1 MCDTCDMCDM
11 FEMCDMSRSHV
22 WQYGTCVTW
31 VVHMCDNMRRVWPVW
46 HVTHIIGDMCD
57 MSRSHLWHVTIRGIR
72 HGTCDMHM
80 CDIVWHVWRVW
91 YVCHVWHDS
100 SMRLTW
106 LIHMRDMTSPHVWH
120 DSSTVW
126 LDSFTRVAWLICTRD
141 MPHPYSRVWH
151 DSSIRKSNSLMYS
164 GFTDLVEGVH
174 VCDMTHS
181 LVWMTNSRMW
191 HDSFTCVA

>member
-72 HGTCDMHM
+72 HGICDMHM

-100 SMRLTW
+100 SMRMTW
-106 LIHMRDMTSPHVWH
+106 LIHMRDMTHSYAWH
-120 DSSTVW
+120 DFS
-126 LDSFTRVAWLICTRD
+126 TRVTWLIHCVTWLIHACG
-141 MPHPYSRVWH
+141 MTHLHAWHASSIFTCVTWLIHQEVQQPYVFRIHWSSRGCSRVWH
-151 DSSIRKSNSLMYS
+151 DA
-164 GFTDLVEGVH
+164 
-174 VCDMTHS
+174 
-181 LVWMTNSRMW
+181 
-191 HDSFTCVA
+191 FTCVND